1 MVDKRTTLKISEIEV
16 AESFRGRAVAESK
29 TQTQLLKEL
38 LSKDYSFEQTTK
50 MSNRIEHNKNDSF
63 NHICS
68 EYSKKINKEGE

>member
-1 MVDKRTTLKISEIEV
+1 MTDKRFTFKISEVEV
-16 AESFRGRAVAESK
+16 ADEFKNRAVTQNK

-38 LSKDYSFEQTTK
+38 LDRDFDFEQTVKT
-50 MSNRIEHNKNDSF
+50 SNRIEHNKNDSF